1 MTDVETQEMLDK
13 IAQAVAES
21 NGDEKKEA
29 RLLDAL
35 IDPQDSLNCE
45 GCQ

>member
-1 MTDVETQEMLDK
+1 MNAIETQEMLDK
-13 IAQAVAES
+13 IAEAMKEA

-29 RLLDAL
+29 QLLDAL

>member
-1 MTDVETQEMLDK
+1 MTELETQEMLKK
-13 IAQAVAES
+13 IEQAMAEA

-29 RLLDAL
+29 ILLDSI